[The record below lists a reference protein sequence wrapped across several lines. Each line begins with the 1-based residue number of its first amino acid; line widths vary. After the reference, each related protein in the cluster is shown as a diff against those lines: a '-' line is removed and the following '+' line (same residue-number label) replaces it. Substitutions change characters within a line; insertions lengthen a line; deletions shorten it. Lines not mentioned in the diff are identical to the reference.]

1 MTLGALLGTLAV
13 FVFTVATP
21 EVRRAAV
28 AAPPGPVTFAK
39 DVAPIIFDR
48 CTMCHHE
55 GGAAP
60 FALVTYAAVRQR
72 ARQIAAVTQRR
83 FMPPWKAEAGYG
95 AEFVGQHPLTAGEI
109 GVIQRWV
116 DEGALEGDPGDLPSP
131 PRWVEGWQLGQPDL
145 IVTPSDAY
153 TLPASGTDVFRI
165 FVIPLP
171 IDAPRYVRG
180 VEFRPGN
187 PRVVHHANMRI
198 DRTPTSRLLDENDP
212 APGYE
217 GLMARTAQY
226 PDGHFLGWT
235 PGQVAPLL
243 PRNLA
248 WRLDPG
254 TDLVVQ
260 LHMQPSGKP
269 ELVQPTIGLFFGG
282 EPPVRSPAMLRLGSQ
297 GIDIPP
303 GESRYEIADS
313 FVLPVDVDVLAV
325 QPHAHYRARDI
336 KGFAIFPD
344 GTEKPLIYIKDWD
357 FRWQHVYRFVT
368 PLYLPRGTTVA
379 MRYTYDNSAEN
390 PRNPQQPP
398 RRVRWGQ
405 RSSDE
410 MGDLWLQVLP
420 RDDRDLTT
428 LSRAFQPKMLA
439 EDVIGYETMILA
451 DPADIDLH
459 DDVALLYLQLGR
471 AREAVVHFEA
481 SAKLRPQSPAV
492 HFNLGTALTMAGRLD
507 DAVSQYGEALRIEPG
522 YANAHNNLADVL
534 SAQNKLDDAIRHY
547 RDALRSDPRHAA
559 AHNNLGSAL
568 MRQNRTAEALSHL
581 VEALRINPEYADAHY
596 NIGDAYM
603 RGGQSAEALEHFRQV
618 VRLRPDWTPGLAR
631 LAWLL
636 ATAPQEALHD
646 PKQAVW
652 LAERAAT
659 LEGRRDFRT
668 LDVLAAAYADAGM
681 FDRALPTVDAALQLK
696 PPDPLAADIGQR
708 QSLYR
713 AHRPYRMP
721 VSK

>member
-1 MTLGALLGTLAV
+1 
-13 FVFTVATP
+13 
-21 EVRRAAV
+21 
-28 AAPPGPVTFAK
+28 
-39 DVAPIIFDR
+39 
-48 CTMCHHE
+48 
-55 GGAAP
+55 
-60 FALVTYAAVRQR
+60 
-72 ARQIAAVTQRR
+72 
-83 FMPPWKAEAGYG
+83 
-95 AEFVGQHPLTAGEI
+95 
-109 GVIQRWV
+109 
-116 DEGALEGDPGDLPSP
+116 
-131 PRWVEGWQLGQPDL
+131 
-145 IVTPSDAY
+145 
-153 TLPASGTDVFRI
+153 
-165 FVIPLP
+165 
-171 IDAPRYVRG
+171 
-180 VEFRPGN
+180 
-187 PRVVHHANMRI
+187 
-198 DRTPTSRLLDENDP
+198 
-212 APGYE
+212 
-217 GLMARTAQY
+217 
-226 PDGHFLGWT
+226 
-235 PGQVAPLL
+235 
-243 PRNLA
+243 
-248 WRLDPG
+248 
-254 TDLVVQ
+254 
-260 LHMQPSGKP
+260 
-269 ELVQPTIGLFFGG
+269 
-282 EPPVRSPAMLRLGSQ
+282 
-297 GIDIPP
+297 
-303 GESRYEIADS
+303 
-313 FVLPVDVDVLAV
+313 
-325 QPHAHYRARDI
+325 
-336 KGFAIFPD
+336 
-344 GTEKPLIYIKDWD
+344 
-357 FRWQHVYRFVT
+357 
-368 PLYLPRGTTVA
+368 
-379 MRYTYDNSAEN
+379 
-390 PRNPQQPP
+390 
-398 RRVRWGQ
+398 
-405 RSSDE
+405 

-471 AREAVVHFEA
+471 ASEAVVHFEA

-568 MRQNRTAEALSHL
+568 MRQNRTAEALPHL